1 VHLPK
6 QASHLETTKEGGNG
20 EGGYHCHR
28 LQGLS
33 GELAQDEGGHS
44 LTKEGRHRACREGGE
59 EGRSAREGNREGK
72 MEAKR
77 T

>member
-1 VHLPK
+1 
-6 QASHLETTKEGGNG
+6 
-20 EGGYHCHR
+20 
-28 LQGLS
+28 LS